1 MIAVQVKGH
10 DCICKSAAFFLELSQ
25 AVLGVAP
32 SGAILICVLGWVTP
46 PQYAYSAYL
55 SIKGNAI
62 TCLKGLLPLLKKVLI
77 NLAFYYG
84 SGLL

>member
-1 MIAVQVKGH
+1 MTVYASQQL
-10 DCICKSAAFFLELSQ
+10 FFGAQSSSP
-25 AVLGVAP
+25 GCG
-32 SGAILICVLGWVTP
+32 STGAILIYVLGWVTP
-46 PQYAYSAYL
+46 PLYAYSAYL
-55 SIKGNAI
+55 SIKDNAI